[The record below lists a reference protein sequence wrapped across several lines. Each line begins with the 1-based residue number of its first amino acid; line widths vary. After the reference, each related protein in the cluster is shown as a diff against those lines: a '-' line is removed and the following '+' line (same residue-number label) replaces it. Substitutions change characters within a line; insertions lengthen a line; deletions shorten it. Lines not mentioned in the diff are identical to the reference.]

1 MSLAYLPLPKLTRC
15 NRSILPSDYSKQG
28 DTPSA
33 RLSKLG
39 CGPYRRQ
46 KHTSGW
52 TPANKIP
59 DVEPFDY
66 RKDSR
71 KPKYIEKGD
80 PLQDEEILLQGL
92 PIVEPGDEAI
102 NTIRKVPSDQ
112 ALMPLRW
119 GSSRRATGRS
129 KSGLQIQVP
138 SSNAPTSLILGEAI
152 TGKSIIYAYTSS
164 SSSSSG
170 RTTSSFGAVGDHL
183 ASTRSA
189 VLPRTLAAMGDQNP
203 SVKVERSVMSAN
215 CRTRSP
221 LADLVLS
228 STPDEEPY
236 QLLALGQVGPWKR
249 PFTPQLVKPSRL
261 CTLIQRRRSLSDLKE
276 APQARQCS
284 VGVELEAPKPQVPAN
299 MKVLGPDDIKVVR
312 KDSLVQPDEV
322 SSIEAKEPPVWSRK
336 GLPFEENRRARS
348 GLRVH
353 LRSQLLLHVDIHQL
367 TEWQSKVFIMKS
379 TNIHNLR
386 ASVEHEVWSST
397 KGANRV
403 LQNAWESRKP
413 GEKIIF
419 MFSITHR
426 YGGKY
431 CGLAEM
437 SGPFDPEREVNIW
450 TEGLQGNEGVI
461 PTRWI
466 VAKDVEFSAFDDLN
480 YNDKRVT
487 QLRHAESRGVPYK
500 IVRVQRAPARVIFV
514 SYGLFPLQ
522 DGSMVPH
529 PTMNPPSRGLE
540 TVLPTQ
546 SNAASPTMLTG
557 QAMQEEA
564 LQPLEGI
571 RSEDA
576 LGQFS
581 YAPATQTTVVTTT
594 TTTTTNF
601 PPIMM
606 KAPQHLYDLDPKLY
620 PLASS
625 PTPTS
630 IKKLCFDV
638 DGTPTLF
645 QEADDTLETLEKLK
659 HQQKALTASDGALRS
674 VAKSDHAFERP
685 RPEELRMGSSDA
697 LSHQQASSTAPSSR
711 RKRSASPVSISE
723 AVTLASGQVPRK
735 RRLVS
740 GGNTSSSLG
749 NADFSTRKASQSR
762 LQIVQTSTP
771 ITPHLGRSNTVQNQT
786 PPVWLSE
793 AMEEHEREDPVS
805 STFDASAANEDDP
818 QILSPRSETTRG
830 VTSRE
835 DGVANH
841 ENDMIEDSEVQS
853 AWRDL
858 GIGSAMTPR
867 MENDED
873 EVFPQFRQ
881 PDRPRPTILDTTAAQ
896 DVSLPSPSLSPVT
909 AAANMQSRRG
919 YFEQP
924 ILGRTNAPG
933 SFQSLLS
940 QSQNSTRSSISDEAL
955 HICLNGETSE
965 PASKEVAPANGQIS
979 TRSLLSLPSMV
990 DTFEAMP
997 EEMKSYLMYQFLR
1010 RCSKPVLH
1018 FVADVVNPAL
1028 KCDFLRLLPVELC
1041 INVIGNLDVKTLCRA
1056 AQVSK
1061 RWRQLIDS
1069 SEKIWKRL
1077 FDVDNYVLPEGELP
1091 RAIREGWG
1099 WQSES
1104 QTEDHE
1110 KDLSAFSTN
1119 PSDTDLSVSSRMY
1132 REHSGTSPFAA
1143 SQSGSAT
1150 PQTKK
1155 SKRKAKSKSK
1165 PSSRKYQKRIHSAS
1179 VDSID
1184 LEDEALLD
1192 MASADGP
1199 YAAANAAAAAVP
1211 YPRIGLPSL
1220 KNLHLFKSIFM
1231 RHHIIRKTWMQDE
1244 VTPRH
1249 IAFRAH
1255 QRHVVTCLQFD
1266 ADKILTGSDDSN
1278 INVYDTKT
1286 GALRATLEG
1295 HEGGVWALQYEG
1307 NVLVSGSTDR
1317 TVRVWDIEK
1326 GKCTQVFQGHTST
1339 VRCLQILMPTP
1350 VEGKSRN
1357 QMMPKQP
1364 LIITGSRDSNLRVWK
1379 LPKPGDAPLFQT
1391 GPAPDE
1397 NADCK
1402 YFVRTL
1408 SGHHHSVRAIAAYA
1422 DTLVSGSYDCS
1433 VRVWKIS
1440 TGETLHRLQGHTQK
1454 VYSVVLDNKRKRCIS
1469 GSMDNLV
1476 KVWSLETGTVL
1487 FNLEGHSS
1495 LVGLLDLQQDR
1506 LVSAAADSTLRIWDP
1521 ENGHCRSTLSAHTGA
1536 ITCFQHDGQKVIS
1549 GSDRTLKMWDVA
1561 TGDFVKD
1568 LLTDLSG
1575 VWQVKFNERR
1585 CVAAVQRNN
1594 LTYIEVL
1601 DFGASRDGVPGHK
1614 RGRRIVVNV
1623 DGQEVSDPHD
1633 TSADADIIVED

>member
-1 MSLAYLPLPKLTRC
+1 
-15 NRSILPSDYSKQG
+15 
-28 DTPSA
+28 
-33 RLSKLG
+33 
-39 CGPYRRQ
+39 
-46 KHTSGW
+46 
-52 TPANKIP
+52 
-59 DVEPFDY
+59 
-66 RKDSR
+66 
-71 KPKYIEKGD
+71 
-80 PLQDEEILLQGL
+80 
-92 PIVEPGDEAI
+92 
-102 NTIRKVPSDQ
+102 
-112 ALMPLRW
+112 
-119 GSSRRATGRS
+119 
-129 KSGLQIQVP
+129 
-138 SSNAPTSLILGEAI
+138 
-152 TGKSIIYAYTSS
+152 
-164 SSSSSG
+164 
-170 RTTSSFGAVGDHL
+170 
-183 ASTRSA
+183 
-189 VLPRTLAAMGDQNP
+189 MGN
-203 SVKVERSVMSAN
+203 
-215 CRTRSP
+215 
-221 LADLVLS
+221 
-228 STPDEEPY
+228 
-236 QLLALGQVGPWKR
+236 
-249 PFTPQLVKPSRL
+249 
-261 CTLIQRRRSLSDLKE
+261 
-276 APQARQCS
+276 
-284 VGVELEAPKPQVPAN
+284 
-299 MKVLGPDDIKVVR
+299 
-312 KDSLVQPDEV
+312 
-322 SSIEAKEPPVWSRK
+322 
-336 GLPFEENRRARS
+336 
-348 GLRVH
+348 
-353 LRSQLLLHVDIHQL
+353 
-367 TEWQSKVFIMKS
+367 
-379 TNIHNLR
+379 
-386 ASVEHEVWSST
+386 
-397 KGANRV
+397 
-403 LQNAWESRKP
+403 
-413 GEKIIF
+413 
-419 MFSITHR
+419 
-426 YGGKY
+426 
-431 CGLAEM
+431 
-437 SGPFDPEREVNIW
+437 
-450 TEGLQGNEGVI
+450 
-461 PTRWI
+461 
-466 VAKDVEFSAFDDLN
+466 
-480 YNDKRVT
+480 
-487 QLRHAESRGVPYK
+487 
-500 IVRVQRAPARVIFV
+500 
-514 SYGLFPLQ
+514 
-522 DGSMVPH
+522 
-529 PTMNPPSRGLE
+529 
-540 TVLPTQ
+540 
-546 SNAASPTMLTG
+546 
-557 QAMQEEA
+557 
-564 LQPLEGI
+564 
-571 RSEDA
+571 
-576 LGQFS
+576 
-581 YAPATQTTVVTTT
+581 
-594 TTTTTNF
+594 
-601 PPIMM
+601 
-606 KAPQHLYDLDPKLY
+606 
-620 PLASS
+620 
-625 PTPTS
+625 
-630 IKKLCFDV
+630 
-638 DGTPTLF
+638 
-645 QEADDTLETLEKLK
+645 
-659 HQQKALTASDGALRS
+659 
-674 VAKSDHAFERP
+674 
-685 RPEELRMGSSDA
+685 SDA
-697 LSHQQASSTAPSSR
+697 LSRQQVPSTASSSR

-723 AVTLASGQVPRK
+723 AVTLAGGQDSRK

-740 GGNTSSSLG
+740 GGKQSSSLG
-749 NADFSTRKASQSR
+749 NAEFSSRKASQSK

-771 ITPHLGRSNTVQNQT
+771 ITPLINRSDTVHNAI
-786 PPVWLSE
+786 PPVWRSE
-793 AMEEHEREDPVS
+793 GMEEHDIEDPAS

-818 QILSPRSETTRG
+818 QILSPRSETTRRA
-830 VTSRE
+830 TSRE
-835 DGVANH
+835 DDVVNH

-873 EVFPQFRQ
+873 ETFPQFRQ
-881 PDRPRPTILDTTAAQ
+881 PDRPRPSILDTTAAQ

-924 ILGRTNAPG
+924 ILGRTNANG

-940 QSQNSTRSSISDEAL
+940 QSHNSTGSSIYDEIL
-955 HICLNGETSE
+955 HNSHNGETPES
-965 PASKEVAPANGQIS
+965 AAREVAPVNVQIS
-979 TRSLLSLPSMV
+979 SRSLMNLPSMV

-1018 FVADVVNPAL
+1018 FLADVVNPAL

-1041 INVIGNLDVKTLCRA
+1041 LNVIGNLDAKTLCCA

-1077 FDVDNYVLPEGELP
+1077 FDADNYTLPEGELP

-1119 PSDTDLSVSSRMY
+1119 PSDTDLSVSPRMY
-1132 REHSGTSPFAA
+1132 REHSRTSPFAV

-1155 SKRKAKSKSK
+1155 QKRKAKSKSK
-1165 PSSRKYQKRIHSAS
+1165 PTSRKHQKRIHSAS
-1179 VDSID
+1179 IDSID

-1220 KNLHLFKSIFM
+1220 KNLHLFKSIYM
-1231 RHHIIRKTWMQDE
+1231 RHHIIRRTWMQDE

-1286 GALRATLEG
+1286 GALRAKLEG

-1307 NVLVSGSTDR
+1307 NILVSGSTDR

-1350 VEGKSRN
+1350 VEGKSRD

-1379 LPKPGDAPLFQT
+1379 LPKSGDAPLFQI

-1408 SGHHHSVRAIAAYA
+1408 AGHHHSVRAIAAYA

-1549 GSDRTLKMWDVA
+1549 GSDRTLKMWNVA
-1561 TGDFVKD
+1561 TGEFVKD

-1594 LTYIEVL
+1594 LTYIEVIYPI
-1601 DFGASRDGVPGHK
+1601 GVRSINCLKIHLGI
-1614 RGRRIVVNV
+1614 RLWRL
-1623 DGQEVSDPHD
+1623 
-1633 TSADADIIVED
+1633 